1 MKKGNIKAL
10 LRRCAAAVTTCL
22 TLATA
27 AMAEGVADSTIV
39 TGTTRLLSD
48 LSTALMILCPTVSGV
63 VAIYFAIRRS
73 MADETDGKM
82 WEKRIKISIIC
93 AIGGPLL
100 IGLISLIAGYYN

>member
-1 MKKGNIKAL
+1 MKNLKIKTII
-10 LRRCAAAVTTCL
+10 RRVAAAMVACL

-27 AMAEGVADSTIV
+27 AMAEGVSDSTIV

-82 WEKRIKISIIC
+82 WEKRIKIAIIC